1 MLIHTY
7 LSCFHILAIVKNHV
21 LTIVMNVAVN
31 SDVQILSL
39 RDPAFSSSDYMPRSG
54 IAGSYGKSGF
64 PSGASGQEPTCQH
77 QRRKRFGFDPWV
89 GKIPGGGH
97 GNLLQNFCLENPVDW
112 GAWWANAWQIC
123 LILEEPPY
131 CFQEQLHHFTSQP
144 ALHKG
149 SYFPTYSQHL
159 LFSGVLIVAISM
171 GVRWYLVMVWFA
183 FCWWTVML
191 SIFSWVYRSF
201 INLLWRNVYLRPLL
215 TF

>member
-1 MLIHTY
+1 MYKYYLFETLPSVLLIICPEVELMDH
-7 LSCFHILAIVKNHV
+7 LANLASQVVLVVKN
-21 LTIVMNVAVN
+21 LPANTR
-31 SDVQILSL
+31 DV
-39 RDPAFSSSDYMPRSG
+39 RDLGSIPGLGRS
-54 IAGSYGKSGF
+54 
-64 PSGASGQEPTCQH
+64 
-77 QRRKRFGFDPWV
+77 
-89 GKIPGGGH
+89 PGGGH
-97 GNLLQNFCLENPVDW
+97 GNLLQNFCLENPMDW

-123 LILEEPPY
+123 LIFEEPPY

-149 SYFPTYSQHL
+149 SYFPTFSQHV

-191 SIFSWVYRSF
+191 SIFSWTYWSF